1 MNEITD
7 ETIQSLIEVGRL
19 AAAPTEVKNAG
30 AVSVP
35 YIVVGGKVTQLPEL
49 QFNEHAA
56 APERIK
62 QTVTVF
68 DPESFAAYY
77 TLFNDENSRVFADET
92 ALKVLAVLDY
102 HAAGDG
108 NSPRWGQHRLL
119 LTLRQSEEWKTW
131 NGSNN
136 RQLTQQQFAEF
147 LEQNSTDIVTPN
159 PASIREIAEDLEAT
173 VDVEFAAA
181 QRMAGGK
188 VNFKYTETTKTTVS
202 GGKAVTVPD
211 QFTLSIPVF
220 IGGLPLQVGAFLR
233 YRIKEQKLVFFYT
246 LLRPE
251 EIVRTAFD
259 QARTQIADNLS
270 ITIINGSVG

>member
-7 ETIQSLIEVGRL
+7 ATIQSLIEVGRL
-19 AAAPTEVKNAG
+19 AAAPTEVQNAEH
-30 AVSVP
+30 VSVP
-35 YIVVGGKVTQLPEL
+35 YIVVGGKVTPLPDL
-49 QFNEHAA
+49 MFNEHAK
-56 APERIK
+56 APERVK

-68 DPESFAAYY
+68 DPASFVDYY
-77 TLFNDENSRVFADET
+77 TLFNDQNSRIFADET
-92 ALKVLAVLDY
+92 KLQVLAVLDY

-108 NSPRWGQHRLL
+108 NSPRWGQHRLS
-119 LTLRQSEEWKTW
+119 LTLRQSEEWKIW
-131 NGSNN
+131 KGNN
-136 RQLTQQQFAEF
+136 NQQLTQQQFAEF
-147 LEQNSTDIVTPN
+147 LEQNSTDIISPN

-220 IGGLPLQVGAFLR
+220 IGGDPIQVGAFLR

-251 EIVRTAFD
+251 ECVRTAFLA
-259 QARTQIADNLS
+259 ARSQIAEMLMVY
-270 ITIINGSVG
+270 IINGTP